1 MQLDRQGL
9 APAIDAVADGQTD
22 PAFRDAVFLDIG
34 LVLAL
39 EADADA
45 LGQQVSIVEWA
56 VGVDAQ
62 AVGKDVGHGDA
73 RSRRNG
79 SGFSGWRREVQGF
92 QAHALIA
99 VVGHIGKA
107 PTSRSIFMID
117 QPAITV
123 DGHAIPLL
131 GFGTWN
137 LTPEVARTMVAEALR
152 IGYRHIDTAWIYQNE
167 AAVGDGIRD
176 AIAAGHVER
185 KDVWLT
191 TKIWVAHFDRD
202 GLLKQARESAASLGF
217 TPDLLLLHWPKAE
230 PAWEETL
237 GALNQALDTGLT
249 RTIGLSNFPSAE
261 FRRAQALSKAKL
273 VTNQVEYHPYLK
285 LSKLKTTAKDI
296 GSSLTAWSPL
306 AQGAVANDATL
317 VDIGKA
323 HGKSPGQVALRWL
336 IQQNIIAIPR
346 TSKVSRAEE
355 NFDIFDFRLS
365 EEEVDRIHA
374 LARPDGR
381 LGDWIDPAFKWDE
394 EWA

>member
-1 MQLDRQGL
+1 M
-9 APAIDAVADGQTD
+9 T
-22 PAFRDAVFLDIG
+22 
-34 LVLAL
+34 
-39 EADADA
+39 
-45 LGQQVSIVEWA
+45 
-56 VGVDAQ
+56 
-62 AVGKDVGHGDA
+62 
-73 RSRRNG
+73 
-79 SGFSGWRREVQGF
+79 
-92 QAHALIA
+92 
-99 VVGHIGKA
+99 
-107 PTSRSIFMID
+107 D

-152 IGYRHIDTAWIYQNE
+152 IGYRHIDTAWIYHNE
-167 AAVGDGIRD
+167 AAVGDGVRD
-176 AIAAGHVER
+176 AIEAGHVAR
-185 KDVWLT
+185 DDLWLT
-191 TKIWVAHFDRD
+191 TKNWVAHFDRE
-202 GLLKQARESAASLGF
+202 GLLRQARESAANLGF

-230 PAWEETL
+230 PSFAETL
-237 GALNQALDTGLT
+237 GALNEAKDQGLT

-261 FRRAQALSKAKL
+261 FREAQALSKAKL

-285 LSKLKTTAKDI
+285 LSKLKAAARDL

-306 AQGAVANDATL
+306 AQGNIAGDPTL
-317 VDIGKA
+317 IEIGKA
-323 HGKSPGQVALRWL
+323 HGKSPGQVTLRWL

-355 NFDIFDFRLS
+355 SFDIFDFQLT